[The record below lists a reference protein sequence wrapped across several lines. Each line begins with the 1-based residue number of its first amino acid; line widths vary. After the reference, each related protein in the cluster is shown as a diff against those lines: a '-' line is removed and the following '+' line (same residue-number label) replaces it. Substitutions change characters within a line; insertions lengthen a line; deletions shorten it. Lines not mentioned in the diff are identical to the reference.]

1 MTATASETATVSDEV
16 IGRYRR
22 DGFVRVPSV
31 LSREQAAKYAEAA
44 SIAQSRI
51 TDYHGTATFTQLLSV
66 WQQDDILR
74 DLTLHP
80 AIASIAQQLSGV
92 SVRLW
97 HDQLLIKAPHNGAST
112 HFHQDAPYWPHQ
124 GSRQALSAWL
134 ALVDV
139 PVERG
144 CMTFIPGSQSNTAL
158 RAQDLEDSNDL
169 FNLAPELRWEE
180 RVTVPLRAGDCTFHN
195 AYTAHTATPN
205 FTDEPRIAH
214 VVIYIDAETRFSG
227 GPHPL
232 TDPLGLAP
240 DADLPEEQ
248 FPRLPIT
255 GRSRG

>member
-1 MTATASETATVSDEV
+1 MTATASETTKVGDDV
-16 IGRYRR
+16 IARYRR

-31 LSREQAAKYAEAA
+31 LNREDAATYAAAA
-44 SIAQSRI
+44 SAAQSRI
-51 TDYHGTATFTQLLSV
+51 SDFHGTATFAQLLSV

-80 AIASIAQQLSGV
+80 AIAAIAQQLAGV

-97 HDQLLIKAPHNGAST
+97 HDQLLIKAPHNGAAT

-124 GSRQALSAWL
+124 GSRQALSAWI

-139 PVERG
+139 PVEKG

-158 RAQDLEDSNDL
+158 RAQDLEDSDDL
-169 FNLAPELRWEE
+169 FSLAPELRWEE

-195 AYTAHTATPN
+195 AYTAHTASPN

-214 VVIYIDAETRFSG
+214 VVIYIDAATRFSG
-227 GPHPL
+227 GSHPL

-240 DADLPEEQ
+240 GSELPEEI
-248 FPRLPIT
+248 FPALPIA
-255 GRSRG
+255 GR